1 MGETRGGGV
10 QRPLS
15 SPSCCPMASELLGPV
30 SSAWMLSGPMPQ
42 GHRGPWVISLRGEE
56 NPCGRG
62 QGCRARPP
70 GCVVFRRAQGLM
82 FQVESR
88 EAAEALTGRASL
100 SEAVSEFTS
109 GARHPVRE
117 ECAGRCEMSSAL
129 HGDRPTPRL
138 PLPHAGFRDCLPQAS
153 DPPAPRAAW
162 GVLQTQGQAI
172 LPLAPPPSSAQE
184 ARGWGAPG
192 RSRCRLW
199 MQAAP
204 GPGSCGPADP
214 PGRGPAEAQPAVRGP
229 FREQALSLKCY
240 PSSVQSHHSKN
251 SGSAQSGL
259 FICLFIQT

>member
-172 LPLAPPPSSAQE
+172 LPLAPPPILCTGGAGLGCPWKEPLPPLDASSPRPRKLRPRRPPRTRP
-184 ARGWGAPG
+184 RG
-192 RSRCRLW
+192 
-199 MQAAP
+199 
-204 GPGSCGPADP
+204 GPARCAGAIPGAGTLPEMLSFQRAKP
-214 PGRGPAEAQPAVRGP
+214 PLQ
-229 FREQALSLKCY
+229 K
-240 PSSVQSHHSKN
+240 
-251 SGSAQSGL
+251 
-259 FICLFIQT
+259 